1 MDYQAPRGT
10 QDILPEEQAYWRYVE
25 DKAAAIAS
33 RYGYARIDTPTFE
46 DAKLFTRTVGEET
59 DIVSKEMYTFADRG
73 GSDLTLRP
81 EGTAPVCRAY
91 IEHGMA
97 SRTKPVK
104 LYYLASIFRYDR
116 PQAGRYREH
125 HQFGFELFGEAD
137 AAADAEV
144 IDMAWGF
151 YRELGLTALPVQLNS
166 IGCPECRPTYLAAL
180 RDYYSTCIDSQC
192 ADCRTRYHKN
202 PLRLL
207 DCKKPDCRAAATKAP
222 HAVDF
227 LCPECKAHFDKL
239 TALLDAIRVP
249 FEINNC
255 LVRGLDYYRRT
266 VFEIQPQE
274 EGAQSTIG
282 GGGRYDGLIG
292 QLGGEPTPAI
302 GFATGIERII
312 LNLKRQ
318 GVTVPP
324 IEPPRV
330 FIAWLGESAGQA
342 AVKLAAE
349 LRRGGIPLSQSLS
362 GRSLKAQLRQASG
375 LGAKY
380 ALILGDAELEKRE
393 IILRD
398 MGNSEQRVLP
408 LENLAAALNSL

>member
-1 MDYQAPRGT
+1 MDYQVPRGT

-25 DKAAAIAS
+25 TKAAAIAA
-33 RYGYARIDTPTFE
+33 RYGYSRIDTPTFE
-46 DAKLFTRTVGEET
+46 DARLFTRTVGEET
-59 DIVSKEMYTFADRG
+59 DIVTKEMYTFQDRG
-73 GSDLTLRP
+73 GADLTLRP

-97 SRTKPVK
+97 SLPKPVK

-144 IDMAWGF
+144 IDMAWSF
-151 YRELGLTALPVQLNS
+151 YRELGITTLPVQLNS
-166 IGCPECRPTYLAAL
+166 IGCPECRGAYLAGL
-180 RDYYSTCIDSQC
+180 KEYYSSCIDTLC
-192 ADCRTRYHKN
+192 GDCKTRYGKN

-207 DCKKPDCRAAATKAP
+207 DCKKPDCRAAALKAP
-222 HAVDF
+222 NSVDY
-227 LCPECKAHFDKL
+227 LCPECRVHFEKL
-239 TALLDAIRVP
+239 IGLLRAIAIP
-249 FEINNC
+249 FEVNHC
-255 LVRGLDYYRRT
+255 LVRGLDYYSRT

-282 GGGRYDGLIG
+282 GGGRYDNLIP

-318 GVTVPP
+318 NIAVPAL
-324 IEPPRV
+324 ESPR
-330 FIAWLGESAGQA
+330 FFLAALGETA
-342 AVKLAAE
+342 AMAAFKLAAD
-349 LRRGGIPLSQSLS
+349 LRKSGIPLAESLS
-362 GRSLKAQLRQASG
+362 SRSLKAQLRQASG

-380 ALILGDAELEKRE
+380 TLILGEAELEKGE
-393 IILRD
+393 ILLRD
-398 MGNSEQRVLP
+398 MTTSEQRPLP
-408 LENLAAALNSL
+408 LADLSSIVKTL

>member
-25 DKAAAIAS
+25 SKAAKVAA
-33 RYGYARIDTPTFE
+33 RYGYSRIDTPTFE
-46 DAKLFTRTVGEET
+46 DARLFTRTVGEET
-59 DIVSKEMYTFADRG
+59 DIVTKEMYTFQDRG

-144 IDMAWGF
+144 IDMAWSF
-151 YRELGLTALPVQLNS
+151 YRELGITTLPVQLNS
-166 IGCPECRPTYLAAL
+166 IGCPECRAAYLAAL
-180 RDYYSTCIDSQC
+180 KEYYASCVDTLCG
-192 ADCRTRYHKN
+192 DCKIRYGKN

-207 DCKKPDCRAAATKAP
+207 DCKKPDCRAAALKAP
-222 HAVDF
+222 HAIDY
-227 LCPECKAHFDKL
+227 LCPDCKAHFEKL
-239 TALLDAIRVP
+239 TALLGAISVP
-249 FEINNC
+249 FEVNHC
-255 LVRGLDYYRRT
+255 LVRGLDYYSRT

-282 GGGRYDGLIG
+282 GGGRYDNLIP
-292 QLGGEPTPAI
+292 QLGGEATPAI

-318 GVTVPP
+318 SVTVPAL
-324 IEPPRV
+324 EAPR
-330 FIAWLGESAGQA
+330 FFLAALGEA
-342 AVKLAAE
+342 AVMAAFKLASD
-349 LRRGGIPLSQSLS
+349 LRREGIPLVESLS
-362 GRSLKAQLRQASG
+362 SRSLKSQLRQASG
-375 LGAKY
+375 LGARY
-380 ALILGDAELEKRE
+380 TLILGEAELESRQ

-398 MGNSEQRVLP
+398 MGTSAQHTLP
-408 LENLAAALNSL
+408 LDGLSPALKAL